1 MLWNILLI
9 CLFLVV
15 VYSLLANVYYIIRHL
30 RRKEYQGS
38 TINLVLLVLQILTL
52 VFILEPKEML
62 QRLIDCF

>member
-38 TINLVLLVLQILTL
+38 TINLVLLVLQILIL